1 MMRADNLRLLLTLA
15 WRNLWRNPRRTAIVL
30 LAVALGVWA
39 MVVVGSFMRGWH
51 DQVVENAV
59 DTLTGYVQIRHED
72 YWDDPAIDNSLP
84 APSDELMAVLEGD
97 SVSAW
102 SARLRVPAMVSS
114 ERASARTT
122 LVGMDPDA
130 ERGLSFIP
138 DAISEG
144 RYLESADD
152 SSLILGERLAERL
165 DTQPGRRVVL
175 MSQNPDN
182 QLVDRGFRVA
192 GLYQARLEATEEAFV
207 FTGQQTAQQLLE
219 TEALISE
226 ISLAPAAGVT
236 PEELRDAL
244 REVVDEGEVRTWQEA
259 QPLTVARLQLIEG
272 IMYIWFVVVVIAMAF
287 GITNSLIM
295 AVTERAREFSL
306 VQALGLGRRKVLGMV
321 VSESLMVLAVGAVI
335 GNLLAF
341 LTVAAFPDGLD
352 LTVVAGGG
360 GGDLTGMGGVV
371 DLVLSGEDLAAATG
385 LVLIL
390 GVLASLYPA
399 WWAMRRVPASSLNHQ

>member
-1 MMRADNLRLLLTLA
+1 MMRADNLQLLLTLA

-84 APSDELMAVLEGD
+84 APSEELLEVLEGD
-97 SVSAW
+97 QVSAW

-138 DAISEG
+138 EAVTEG

-152 SSLILGERLAERL
+152 ASLVMGERLAERL
-165 DTQPGRRVVL
+165 DTRPGRRVVL
-175 MSQNPDN
+175 MSQNPEN
-182 QLVDRGFRVA
+182 RLVDRGFRVA

-207 FTGQQTAQQLLE
+207 FTGLETAERLLE
-219 TEALISE
+219 SENRISE
-226 ISLAPAAGVT
+226 ISLAPATGLT
-236 PEELRDAL
+236 PEALRDAL
-244 REVVDEGEVRTWQEA
+244 REVIDVGEVRTWQEA

-352 LTVVAGGG
+352 LTAIAGGG

-371 DLVLSGEDLAAATG
+371 DLVLAAEDLAAATG

-390 GVLASLYPA
+390 GILASLYPA
-399 WWAMRRVPASSLNHQ
+399 WWAMRRAPASSLNHQ

>member
-1 MMRADNLRLLLTLA
+1 MRADNFRLLLTLA
-15 WRNLWRNPRRTAIVL
+15 WRNLWRNPRRTAMVL
-30 LAVALGVWA
+30 LAVALGVWS

-59 DTLTGYVQIRHED
+59 DTLTGYVQIRHEA
-72 YWDDPAIDNSLP
+72 YWDDPSIDNSLP
-84 APSDELMAVLEGD
+84 APSPELLAVLQGD

-114 ERASARTT
+114 ERASVRTT
-122 LVGMDPDA
+122 LVGLDPDA

-138 DAISEG
+138 GAVSAG

-152 SSLILGERLAERL
+152 TGLVIGERLAERL
-165 DTQPGRRVVL
+165 DTRPGRRLVV
-175 MSQNPDN
+175 MSQDPDN

-192 GLYQARLEATEEAFV
+192 GLFRANLETTEEAFI
-207 FTGQQTAQQLLE
+207 FTGRATAQQLMG
-219 TEALISE
+219 TGDLISE
-226 ISLAPAAGVT
+226 ISLVPAAGVT
-236 PEELRDAL
+236 PEALRDQL
-244 REVVDEGEVRTWQEA
+244 RDVIELGEVRTWQEA

-321 VSESLMVLAVGAVI
+321 VTESVMILAVGAVI

-341 LTVAAFPDGLD
+341 LTVAAFPGGLD
-352 LTVVAGGG
+352 LSAIAGGG
-360 GGDLTGMGGVV
+360 GGDLTGLGGVV
-371 DLVLSGEDLAAATG
+371 HLVLAADDLVAASA

-390 GVLASLYPA
+390 GIVASLYPA
-399 WWAMRRVPASSLNHQ
+399 WWAMRRTPASALNHQ

>member
-84 APSDELMAVLEGD
+84 APSAELLEVLEGD
-97 SVSAW
+97 KVSAW

-152 SSLILGERLAERL
+152 ASLILGERLAERL

-244 REVVDEGEVRTWQEA
+244 REVVDEGDVRTWQEA

>member
-59 DTLTGYVQIRHED
+59 DTLTGYVQIRDEA
-72 YWDDPAIDNSLP
+72 YWDDPSIDNSLP
-84 APSDELMAVLEGD
+84 APTPELLEVLEGGK
-97 SVSAW
+97 VSAW

-138 DAISEG
+138 EAISEG
-144 RYLESADD
+144 RYLESIDD
-152 SSLILGERLAERL
+152 SGLIMGERLAERL
-165 DTQPGRRVVL
+165 DTRAGRRVVL
-175 MSQNPDN
+175 MSQNPEN
-182 QLVDRGFRVA
+182 QLVDRGFRVV
-192 GLYQARLEATEEAFV
+192 GLYKARLEATEEAFV
-207 FTGQQTAQQLLE
+207 FTGRETAQRLLE
-219 TEALISE
+219 TQDRISE
-226 ISLAPAAGVT
+226 ISLAPAAGVS
-236 PEELRDAL
+236 PEALRDELKA
-244 REVVDEGEVRTWQEA
+244 VIDVGEVRTWQEA

-352 LTVVAGGG
+352 LSAFAGGG
-360 GGDLTGMGGVV
+360 GGDLTGLGGVV
-371 DLVLSGEDLAAATG
+371 DLVLAAEDLVAATG

-390 GVLASLYPA
+390 GVVASLYPA
-399 WWAMRRVPASSLNHQ
+399 WWAMRRAPATSLNHQ